1 MTFWNR
7 TPADKTDPKSD
18 NHSVVADKLNVHD
31 SAQALITKQRSLS
44 DKVGISAAW
53 TVTKNKGRANEQVAC
68 DRKKNLITDGGI
80 DFILERLYE
89 SATTVVV
96 AEVIDRLALSSNQ
109 TAPTAADTTFPGE
122 IILTDL
128 RRTGTIAAELTVVD
142 LPAATDTVDIT
153 YEYTATQAH
162 SNIHKAAL
170 FQSAIATIPIHVI
183 AFATDVDLVSG
194 DTLTVEIEITYD
206 IS

>member
-68 DRKKNLITDGGI
+68 DKKKNLITDGGI

-96 AEVIDRLALSSNQ
+96 AEVIDRIALSSNQ

-122 IILTDL
+122 ITTTDL
-128 RRTGTIAAELTVVD
+128 QRTGTTTALSSTVD
-142 LPAATDTVDIT
+142 LPAATDTVAIT

-162 SNIHKAAL
+162 ADIHKAGL
-170 FQSAIATIPIHVI
+170 FQSALATIPIHVI